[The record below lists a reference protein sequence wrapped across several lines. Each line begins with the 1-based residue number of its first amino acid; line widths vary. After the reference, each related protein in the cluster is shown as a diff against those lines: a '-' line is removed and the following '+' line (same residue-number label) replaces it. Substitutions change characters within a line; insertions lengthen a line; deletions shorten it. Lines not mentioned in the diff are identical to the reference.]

1 MNLSSFIRITPSDQF
16 RLHTSMKPAFAT
28 RGAVALAMAFLFSVL
43 LITGCKKKGPIPFDP
58 AFANYISAYTTGTVS
73 VASPIRIRLTD
84 AFKGDVNTAEPVQ
97 EDLLD
102 FSPSIEGE
110 LWWLDNQTLEFRP
123 KSWLERGK
131 VYEGELKLDRFSDV
145 PSELRRFRFSFV
157 AMQQHIQ
164 VDVKEIK
171 SYRNDELRWM
181 YMGGTLNTI
190 DVCDP
195 ASLPKTISAEQNG
208 KTLVVNWVTSDDAHV
223 HHFTV
228 DSIVR
233 DVNASQVILKW
244 DGDAVDADQTGQ
256 KEQEIPALGDFKVMY
271 SQVIEQP
278 EQYVVLH
285 FSDPLEP
292 FIQEGLIDLEDAY
305 DERFSVDGNE
315 VRIYPPYRM
324 SGDHNVHVHPGVKN
338 ILGYASTQEEVIEI
352 HFEEIKPEVKIDD
365 MERVI
370 LPSTNGLVFPFQAVN
385 LSAVDVRVM
394 QIYESNVPQFLQV
407 NDLHG
412 SDEMRR
418 VGRVVKRKTVQL
430 NPEGNTDLAIW
441 NTFYLDLDDIIK
453 ADPGA
458 IYRVEIGF
466 KKSYSLYHCSDDSN
480 EDEGMQELSADDEE
494 EQEEYQNQYWG
505 DEGDYGDYFDGYYDY
520 DDYGYDWSEREN
532 PCNAAYYS
540 RDPVGKNI
548 LASDLGIIAKKGN
561 GKSMLVTVSDLK
573 NTKPVSGVEIEV
585 LNYQQQVISKAKTD
599 GSGMCQFDR
608 IDGVAY
614 LIVAKQGKQRGYL
627 KVDGGHA
634 QSVSTFDVSGEVAQ
648 KGLKGFIY
656 GERGVWRPG
665 DTLFLSFIL
674 EDERKVLPAIHP
686 VNFELMNSR
695 GQVVQKMV
703 RSKGENG
710 FFSFTCKTDEDA
722 PTGDYLATVRVGGA
736 VFTKSLKVETIKP
749 NRLKLQMDFGSE
761 NPDVISG
768 DISGVLRVKWLHGAV
783 AKNLKANVSATF
795 TQSSTSFEKYAEYV
809 FSDPTQSFYT
819 EEQTIFDGQINQEGT
834 ANVSMNVDLR
844 DRAPGLLKANFSVKV
859 FEEGGDFS
867 VDRFSATYAP
877 YDHFIGVKTPRPAE
891 NYNYYI
897 DTDKDQTVQVVTVD
911 PHGKPSAVQGLEWK
925 LYKVQWRWWW
935 ERNGDDLSNY
945 VGSESTVPVAA
956 GTLNTGA
963 DGKGQF
969 AVRVNYPEWGRYLLR
984 IEDPQ
989 GGHATGDDIYFDWPA
1004 TQNRNDRVNPD
1015 GANVLAFTLDKEKYN
1030 TGEECT
1036 VTIPGAKAGRALVSV
1051 ESGARVIEAKWI
1063 ETKEGLNKYS
1073 FRTTEQM
1080 SPNAYVYITLVQPHN
1095 QTVND
1100 LPIRLY
1106 GVVPLFVENAASHLN
1121 PVITMKD
1128 ELSPEQNFEVKVS
1141 ESSGRAMTYTLEIVD
1156 EGLLDLTRFKTP
1168 DPWNYFYAREALG
1181 VNTYDMYDQV
1191 IGAFGSKLEKLLS
1204 LGGDAEVNAKAK
1216 NRANRFKPVVMHAGP
1231 FTIEKGKSKT
1241 HQFKMPN
1248 YVGSVRVMV
1257 VAGKDQ
1263 AYGNT
1268 EKAVPVKKPL
1278 MVLASLP
1285 RVLGPGEEVKLPVT
1299 VFAMDKNI
1307 HDVNVKVEA
1316 NEYYTMLEGSSKT
1329 MKFDEPGDDVVN
1341 FPMKVNDKIG
1351 VGKVKV
1357 TVSSGS
1363 HKSTYEV
1370 EMNIRNPNPVVT
1382 NVNEAI
1388 VDGAGVW
1395 NGTFDLAGMDGTNQ
1409 SVLEISTIPPV
1420 DFGKRLKYLMSYPHG
1435 CVEQT
1440 TSAAF
1445 PQLFLADVMDLN
1457 EAELKKTME
1466 NVKAAINGLAK
1477 FQTRSGGM
1485 AYWPGDHIE
1494 SEWGTSYS
1502 GHFMLEAKKK
1512 GYTLPPNWENAWIS
1526 YQQKLAQNWMPQDAR
1541 SGNYYWYESD
1551 LSQAYRLYT
1560 LALAG
1565 KPEMGAMN
1573 RLKERSGI
1581 TIAARWRLAAAY
1593 ALAGQPE
1600 AAKALVNGQSTTIN
1614 PYVSLGYTY
1623 GSNWRDEAMIIETL
1637 TLMGDRV
1644 RAATLVQDLAKELS
1658 SSSWYSTQTVAYG
1671 LIAISKFAAG
1681 ETGRNINYSYTIN
1694 GKSELRSTSKPLS
1707 SVQLPVSKLKGN
1719 SVQVKN
1725 NGTNILYVR
1734 VINSGQPAAGNETS
1748 ASNELYVQVNYTSM
1762 NGVALNV
1769 ARLEQ
1774 GTDFIAEV
1782 TIWNPGARGRYDELA
1797 LTQIFPS
1804 GWEIIN
1810 QRMDLSAAVMNADN
1824 PDYRDVR
1831 DDRVYS
1837 YFDLSPNQTRK
1848 FRVKLN
1854 ATYLG
1859 KYYLPAVNCEAMYD
1873 HTINSRVSGQW
1884 VEVVSAGGNGVAVK

>member
-1 MNLSSFIRITPSDQF
+1 M
-16 RLHTSMKPAFAT
+16 
-28 RGAVALAMAFLFSVL
+28 
-43 LITGCKKKGPIPFDP
+43 
-58 AFANYISAYTTGTVS
+58 
-73 VASPIRIRLTD
+73 
-84 AFKGDVNTAEPVQ
+84 
-97 EDLLD
+97 
-102 FSPSIEGE
+102 
-110 LWWLDNQTLEFRP
+110 
-123 KSWLERGK
+123 
-131 VYEGELKLDRFSDV
+131 
-145 PSELRRFRFSFV
+145 PSELRRFRFAFV
-157 AMQQHIQ
+157 AMQQHISIE
-164 VDVKEIK
+164 VSEIK
-171 SYRNDELRWM
+171 SYRNDDLHWM
-181 YMGGTLNTI
+181 YVGGILRTM
-190 DVCDP
+190 DVCDVT
-195 ASLPKTISAEQNG
+195 ALPKTITAEQNG
-208 KTLVVNWVTSDDAHV
+208 KALAVNWVNGEDQHI

-228 DSIVR
+228 DSIMR
-233 DVNASQVILKW
+233 DVTATDVAIQW
-244 DGDAVDADQTGQ
+244 DGDALDAEQKGQ
-256 KEQEIPALGDFKVMY
+256 QDLHIPALGDFKVMY
-271 SQVIEQP
+271 SQVVEQP

-285 FSDPLEP
+285 FSDPLDP
-292 FIQEGLIDLEDAY
+292 YIPEGLIDLEDAY
-305 DERFSVDGNE
+305 NERLSVFGNE
-315 VRIYPPYRM
+315 ARIYPPYRM
-324 SGDHNVHVHPGVKN
+324 SGDHKVYVHAGIKN
-338 ILGYASTQEEVIEI
+338 IMGYASNLEETIEI

-370 LPSTNGLVFPFQAVN
+370 LPSTSGLVFPFQAVN

-453 ADPGA
+453 AEPGA

-466 KKSYSLYHCSDDSN
+466 RKSYSLYHCTDD
-480 EDEGMQELSADDEE
+480 EDVDEGMQDLTADSEEGFEEIQDE
-494 EQEEYQNQYWG
+494 YW
-505 DEGDYGDYFDGYYDY
+505 DEDGGYGDYFDGYYDY
-520 DDYGYDWSEREN
+520 YDYGYDWSEREN

-540 RDPVGKNI
+540 RDPAGKNI
-548 LASDLGIIAKKGN
+548 LASDLGIIAKKGSN
-561 GKSMLVTVSDLK
+561 KSMLITVSDLK
-573 NTKPVSGVEIEV
+573 STKPSSGVEIEV
-585 LNYQQQVISKAKTD
+585 LNYQQQVIAKAKTD
-599 GSGMCQFDR
+599 GNGMCQFEK
-608 IDGVAY
+608 IDGVPF
-614 LIVAKQGKQRGYL
+614 LVVAKQAKQRGYL

-634 QSVSTFDVSGEVAQ
+634 QSLSTFDVSGEVSQ

-674 EDERKVLPAIHP
+674 EDESKVLPNIHP
-686 VNFELMNSR
+686 VNFELMNPR
-695 GQVVQKMV
+695 GQIVQKMV
-703 RSKGENG
+703 RSKSENG

-749 NRLKLQMDFGSE
+749 NRLKLQMDFGGDD
-761 NPDVISG
+761 PDVISG
-768 DISGVLRVKWLHGAV
+768 DISAILRVKWLHGAI
-783 AKNLKANVSATF
+783 AKNLKANVTATF
-795 TQSSTSFEKYAEYV
+795 TQTGTAFEKYPGYV
-809 FSDPTQSFYT
+809 FSDPVQSFYA
-819 EEQTIFDGQINQEGT
+819 EEQTIFDGVINQLGE
-834 ANVSMNVDLR
+834 ANVSMDVDLR

-867 VDRFSATYAP
+867 VDRFSAVYAP
-877 YDHFIGVKTPRPAE
+877 YERFIGIKAPEPVE
-891 NYNYYI
+891 DYNYYI
-897 DTDKDQTVQVVTVD
+897 DTDKDQTVNVVTVN
-911 PHGKPSAVQGLEWK
+911 PNGKPTLAEGLQWK

-945 VGSESTVPVAA
+945 VGSESSVPVAS
-956 GTLNTGA
+956 GSFNTGS

-969 AVRVNYPEWGRYLLR
+969 NIRVNYPEWGRYLLR
-984 IEDPQ
+984 VEDPQ
-989 GGHATGDDIYFDWPA
+989 GGHASGDDIYFDWPA
-1004 TQNRNDRVNPD
+1004 SQNRNDRVNPD

-1036 VTIPGAKAGRALVSV
+1036 VTIPGAKAGRAFVSI
-1051 ESGARVIEAKWI
+1051 ESGSHVIEAKWI

-1073 FRTTEQM
+1073 FRTTEKM

-1106 GVVPLFVENAASHLN
+1106 GVVPLLVENPESHLT
-1121 PVITMKD
+1121 PVISMKD
-1128 ELSPEQNFEVKVS
+1128 ELAPEQDFEVKVS
-1141 ESSGRAMTYTLEIVD
+1141 ESSGKAMTYTLEIVD

-1204 LGGDAEVNAKAK
+1204 LGGDGEVNAKAK

-1257 VAGKDQ
+1257 VAGKDM
-1263 AYGNT
+1263 AYGNA

-1299 VFAMDKNI
+1299 VFAMDQNI

-1316 NEYYTMLEGSSKT
+1316 NEYYTLLEGSSKSLH
-1329 MKFDEPGDDVVN
+1329 FDEPGDDVVN
-1341 FPMKVNDKIG
+1341 FPMKVNEKIG

-1370 EMNIRNPNPVVT
+1370 EMNIRNPNPVIT
-1382 NVNEAI
+1382 NVVEAI
-1388 VDGAGVW
+1388 ADAGTTW
-1395 NGTFDLAGMDGTNQ
+1395 NGNYDLAGMDGTNE
-1409 SVLEISTIPPV
+1409 STLEISTLPPV
-1420 DFGKRLKYLMSYPHG
+1420 DFGKRMKYLLSYPHG

-1457 EAELKKTME
+1457 DAEMKKTME
-1466 NVKAAINGLAK
+1466 NIKAAINRLAK

-1485 AYWPGDHIE
+1485 SYWPGETVE

-1502 GHFMLEAKKK
+1502 GHFLLEAKKK
-1512 GYTLPPNWENAWIS
+1512 GYTLPPNWESAWIN
-1526 YQQKLAQNWMPQDAR
+1526 YQQRLAQNWMPQDAR

-1581 TIAARWRLAAAY
+1581 SLAARWRLAAAY

-1600 AAKALVNGQSTTIN
+1600 AAQSLVNGQGLKIN
-1614 PYVSLGYTY
+1614 PYVSLGYSY

-1637 TLMGDRV
+1637 TLMGDRT
-1644 RAATLVQDLAKELS
+1644 RAATLVRDLAKELS
-1658 SSSWYSTQTVAYG
+1658 SNYWFSTQTVAYG

-1681 ETGRNINYSYTIN
+1681 ETGKNISYTYTIN
-1694 GKSELRSTSKPLS
+1694 GKSENRSTSKPLS
-1707 SVQLPVSKLKGN
+1707 SVKLPLSKLKGN
-1719 SVQVKN
+1719 SIQVKN
-1725 NGTNILYVR
+1725 NGTGLLYVR
-1734 VINSGQPAAGNETS
+1734 VINSGQPMAGEES
-1748 ASNELYVQVNYTSM
+1748 AASNELYVQVNYTTMS
-1762 NGVALNV
+1762 GAPLNV
-1769 ARLEQ
+1769 SRLEQ

-1782 TIWNPGARGRYDELA
+1782 SIWNPGVRGRYDELA

-1873 HTINSRVSGQW
+1873 HTINARVSGQW
-1884 VEVVSAGGNGVAVK
+1884 IEVVTAGGNEVAKK